1 LRDACRAALVDG
13 AVVEQLR
20 VLVVDDHQLFAEALA
35 ARLAAEPDL
44 VLLPVAG
51 NGGQC
56 LAAAAAGRP
65 HVVVLDLMLADE
77 SGLDVLDRLRAEDPG
92 VKVIILTGVRD
103 VNAVVDAVRRRAD
116 AWLPKT
122 TSVEELARVIRG
134 VVRGEG
140 WIPPDLLGEVLRR
153 LAEPPDPGADTF
165 AVLTERERQVLQ
177 CLVDGLSR
185 AEIARRLYVSTNTV
199 RTHTQN
205 VLSKIGRHSVLEA
218 VSFALRSGLRPT
230 GS

>member
-1 LRDACRAALVDG
+1 M
-13 AVVEQLR
+13 
-20 VLVVDDHQLFAEALA
+20 VDDHQLFAEALA

-44 VLLPVAG
+44 VLLPVAS

-56 LAAAAAGRP
+56 LAEAAAGRP
-65 HVVVLDLMLADE
+65 HVVVLDLVLAEE
-77 SGLDVLDRLRAEDPG
+77 SGLDVLDRLRAGDPS

-103 VNAVVDAVRRRAD
+103 VDAVVDAVRRRAD

-122 TSVEELARVIRG
+122 TTVEELARVIRG
-134 VVRGEG
+134 VARGES

-153 LAEPPDPGADTF
+153 LAAPENHGKDTF
-165 AVLTERERQVLQ
+165 GVLTDREREVLQ
-177 CLVDGLSR
+177 CLVDGMSR
-185 AEIARRLYVSTNTV
+185 QEIASRLYVSTNTV

>member
-1 LRDACRAALVDG
+1 
-13 AVVEQLR
+13 
-20 VLVVDDHQLFAEALA
+20 
-35 ARLAAEPDL
+35 
-44 VLLPVAG
+44 
-51 NGGQC
+51 
-56 LAAAAAGRP
+56 
-65 HVVVLDLMLADE
+65 VVVLDLMLADE
-77 SGLDVLDRLRAEDPG
+77 SGLDVLDRLRVDDPG

-103 VNAVVDAVRRRAD
+103 VDAVVDAVRRRAD

-153 LAEPPDPGADTF
+153 LAVPERPGRDTF
-165 AVLTERERQVLQ
+165 AVLTDRERQVLQ

-185 AEIARRLYVSTNTV
+185 AEIASRLYVSTNTV

-218 VSFALRSGLRPT
+218 VSFALRSGLRPSGT
-230 GS
+230 

>member
-1 LRDACRAALVDG
+1 
-13 AVVEQLR
+13 VEHLR

-56 LAAAAAGRP
+56 LSEAAAGRP
-65 HVVVLDLMLADE
+65 HVVVLDLVLAEE
-77 SGLDVLDRLRAEDPG
+77 SGLDVLDRLRAGDPS

-103 VNAVVDAVRRRAD
+103 VDAVVDAVRRRAD

-134 VVRGEG
+134 VARGES

-153 LAEPPDPGADTF
+153 LAVPEDRGRDTF
-165 AVLTERERQVLQ
+165 GVLTEREREVLQ
-177 CLVDGLSR
+177 CLVDGMSR
-185 AEIARRLYVSTNTV
+185 QDIASRLYVSTNTV

-205 VLSKIGRHSVLEA
+205 MLSKIGRHSVLEA

-230 GS
+230 GT